1 MIRILIVDDSVFIRT
16 ILRDIFSKAPELE
29 VVGIASDGAEA
40 LEQIDSLRPDVMTL
54 DIEMPKLN
62 GLQVLEGMKRCR
74 HRPKVMMLSSLTAKD
89 AEHTKKALA
98 LGADDFML
106 KPTEIFKVRGIEEE
120 LVTRIK
126 HLIEIRPAVKAA
138 GRRDQVARKVVVFG
152 SSAGGLQQLDLVLS
166 RLSPALD
173 AAVVV
178 TQHMPEGFT
187 AALAERF
194 NRICPLPVRESE
206 NGMVLKEGE
215 VVISKAGY
223 HTMITAVLT
232 GDGVRGGKII
242 HSSAPPVHAVRPAI
256 DKTFSS
262 AAKVFKDRTLAV
274 VMSGMGNDCG
284 AGAADVRAAGGT
296 VYVCK
301 EHDCLVYGMARSAL
315 KNSSVNQVVS
325 LRHIPDEV
333 MRTVNKMEAA
343 HG

>member
-16 ILRDIFSKAPELE
+16 ILRDIFSKSPEIE
-29 VVGIASDGAEA
+29 VVGVASDGAEA
-40 LEQIDSLRPDVMTL
+40 LKQIDILKPDVMTL

-126 HLIEIRPAVKAA
+126 HLIEIKPAVKVA
-138 GRRDQVARKVVVFG
+138 GRRDRVASTVVLFG

-166 RLSPALD
+166 RLSPDLG
-173 AAVVV
+173 AAIVV
-178 TQHMPEGFT
+178 TQHMPAGFT

-206 NGMVLKEGE
+206 NGTVLMEGE

-223 HTMITAVLT
+223 HSLISAVLT
-232 GDGVRGGKII
+232 RNGTRGGKII

-262 AAKVFKDRTLAV
+262 GAKIFKNRTLAV

-315 KNSSVNQVVS
+315 KTNCVNQVVS
-325 LRHIPDEV
+325 LRHIPEEV
-333 MRTVNKMEAA
+333 MKTVKKMEAV

>member
-1 MIRILIVDDSVFIRT
+1 MIRVLIVDDSVFIRT
-16 ILRDIFSKAPELE
+16 ILKDIFGRSPEIE
-29 VVGIASDGAEA
+29 VVGTASDGAEA
-40 LEQIDSLRPDVMTL
+40 LELIDTLRPDAITL

-62 GLQVLEGMKRCR
+62 GLEVLERMKGCR

-89 AEHTKKALA
+89 AEHTRKALA

-126 HLIEIRPAVKAA
+126 HLIEIRAAVKAT
-138 GRRDQVARKVVVFG
+138 GRRDRVARKVVLFG

-166 RLSPALD
+166 RLSSDLD
-173 AAVVV
+173 AAVVI
-178 TQHMPEGFT
+178 TQHMPAGFT
-187 AALAERF
+187 AALADRF

-206 NGMVLKEGE
+206 NGTLLKEGE

-223 HTMITAVLT
+223 HTVISAALT
-232 GDGVRGGKII
+232 GEGIRGGKIV

-256 DKTFSS
+256 DRTFSS
-262 AAKVFKDRTLAV
+262 AAKVFGKRTLAV
-274 VMSGMGNDCG
+274 VMSGMGSDCG
-284 AGAADVRAAGGT
+284 AGAADVKAAGGT

-315 KNSSVNQVVS
+315 KTNSVDRTVS
-325 LRHIPDEV
+325 LRHIPEEV
-333 MRTVNKMEAA
+333 VEAVGRMEAD